1 MTTVHERIKLLME
14 TFDMNVY
21 KFAKEIGED
30 RAEKFYNI
38 IKGKM
43 KPNFDTMN
51 DIGQRFPE
59 VNFDWL
65 IMDRGNM
72 LLTNLLHPNDPEPIE
87 EPQPPSPLFVSRIEM
102 LEQQLADRDKMI
114 EILQSEVEFLREVVK
129 K

>member
-72 LLTNLLHPNDPEPIE
+72 LLTNLLYPNDPEPIE

-102 LEQQLADRDKMI
+102 LEQQLADRNKMI
-114 EILQSEVEFLREVVK
+114 ELLQSEVVFLREVVK

>member
-65 IMDRGNM
+65 IMDRGAM
-72 LLTNLLHPNDPEPIE
+72 LLTNLPQPSDPEPID
-87 EPQPPSPLFVSRIEM
+87 EPQPPSLLFVSRIEM

-114 EILQSEVEFLREVVK
+114 ELLKSEVVFLREVVK

>member
-14 TFDMNVY
+14 SFDMNVY

-43 KPNFDTMN
+43 KPNFDTMY

-65 IMDRGNM
+65 IMDRGSM
-72 LLTNLLHPNDPEPIE
+72 LLTNLPQSGDPDPIE
-87 EPQPPSPLFVSRIEM
+87 EPQPTSPLFVSRIDM

>member
-1 MTTVHERIKLLME
+1 ME
-14 TFDMNVY
+14 SLDMNVY

-43 KPNFDTMN
+43 KPNFDTMY

-65 IMDRGNM
+65 IMDRGSM
-72 LLTNLLHPNDPEPIE
+72 LLTNPAQPSNPEPIE

-102 LEQQLADRDKMI
+102 LEQQLTDRDKMI
-114 EILQSEVEFLREVVK
+114 ELLQSEVEFLRKLVK

>member
-1 MTTVHERIKLLME
+1 MTTVHERVKLLME
-14 TFDMNVY
+14 SLDMNVY

-65 IMDRGNM
+65 IMNRGTM
-72 LLTNLLHPNDPEPIE
+72 LLTNLPHLNDPEPIE
-87 EPQPPSPLFVSRIEM
+87 EPPSPLFVSRIEM
-102 LEQQLADRDKMI
+102 LEKQLADRDKMI
-114 EILQSEVEFLREVVK
+114 EMLQSEVEFLREVVK

>member
-65 IMDRGNM
+65 IMDRGTM
-72 LLTNLLHPNDPEPIE
+72 LLTNLPQPSGPEPIDK
-87 EPQPPSPLFVSRIEM
+87 PQPSSPLFVSRIEM
-102 LEQQLADRDKMI
+102 LEQQLADCDKMI
-114 EILQSEVEFLREVVK
+114 ELLQSEVVFLREVVK

>member
-1 MTTVHERIKLLME
+1 MTTVNERVKLLIE

-21 KFAKEIGED
+21 KFAREIGED

-65 IMDRGNM
+65 IMNRGPM
-72 LLTNLLHPNDPEPIE
+72 LLTNIMPPNDPEVIE
-87 EPQPPSPLFVSRIEM
+87 EPQPSSPLIVSRIEM
-102 LEQQLADRDKMI
+102 LEQQLADRNKMI